1 MFKKIKVVALI
12 PAKHKSHDL
21 PKKNYLKL
29 NNLSLFEIAIQSA
42 LHSKFVDQIYVTSD
56 SLSILKQSKKSG
68 SNIIKRNKNL
78 CQKNTPANK
87 VILHSIKSIKKKI
100 TENFILLYLQPTSPF
115 RNHKHIDKIFNL
127 LKSNKVNSAISVTK
141 QKKTIFKGLRIKD
154 GLIKPIFKESFVTAN
169 RQELE
174 TTYIPNGAIYIFDS
188 NIFIKNKKI
197 PIKNSL
203 AYKMSEKSSHDI
215 DNINDFNF
223 AKKMSNKLLI
233 YKKKNEKNI

>member
-1 MFKKIKVVALI
+1 M
-12 PAKHKSHDL
+12 
-21 PKKNYLKL
+21 
-29 NNLSLFEIAIQSA
+29 
-42 LHSKFVDQIYVTSD
+42 
-56 SLSILKQSKKSG
+56 
-68 SNIIKRNKNL
+68 
-78 CQKNTPANK
+78 
-87 VILHSIKSIKKKI
+87 
-100 TENFILLYLQPTSPF
+100 
-115 RNHKHIDKIFNL
+115 
-127 LKSNKVNSAISVTK
+127 
-141 QKKTIFKGLRIKD
+141 
-154 GLIKPIFKESFVTAN
+154 IKPIFKESFVTAN

-233 YKKKNEKNI
+233 YKKKK